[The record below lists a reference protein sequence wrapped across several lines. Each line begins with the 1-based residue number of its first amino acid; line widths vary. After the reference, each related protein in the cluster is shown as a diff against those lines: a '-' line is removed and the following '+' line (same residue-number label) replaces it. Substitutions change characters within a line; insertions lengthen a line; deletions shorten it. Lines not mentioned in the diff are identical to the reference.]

1 MVQHREIFSCDH
13 ANKLE
18 KEEEEKKKRGRAG
31 QSIEQ

>member
-18 KEEEEKKKRGRAG
+18 KEEEKKRGRAG